1 MKLVRDK
8 IPEIATNREFIK
20 LSDEEYTKYLKEKL
34 IEEAT
39 EYNKAISK
47 ESRIEKLADVLEV
60 FYAIL
65 DNEKIYLDEL
75 EEIRLKKFNEHSGF
89 AKQIMMI
96 Q

>member
-8 IPEIATNREFIK
+8 IPEIATNGEFIK
-20 LSDEEYTKYLKEKL
+20 LSDEGYTKYLKEKL

-47 ESRIEKLADVLEV
+47 ENRIEELADVLEV

-75 EEIRLKKFNEHSGF
+75 EEIRLKKLDERGGF
-89 AKQIMMI
+89 ENKIALVK
-96 Q
+96 

>member
-8 IPEIATNREFIK
+8 IPEIAKDREFIK
-20 LSDEEYTKYLKEKL
+20 LSEEGYTKYLKEKL

-47 ESRIEKLADVLEV
+47 ESRIEELADVLEV

-75 EEIRLKKFNEHSGF
+75 EEIRLKKLDECGGF
-89 AKQIMMI
+89 EKKIALVH
-96 Q
+96 

>member
-8 IPEIATNREFIK
+8 IPEMATNREFIK
-20 LSDEEYTKYLKEKL
+20 LSEEGYAKYLKEKL

-39 EYNKAISK
+39 EYNEAISK
-47 ESRIEKLADVLEV
+47 ESRIEELVDVLEV

-75 EEIRLKKFNEHSGF
+75 EELRLKKLDERGGF
-89 AKQIMMI
+89 EKQIMMM
-96 Q
+96 

>member
-8 IPEIATNREFIK
+8 IPEITTDRGFIK
-20 LSDEEYTKYLKEKL
+20 LSEEEYTKYLKEKL

-47 ESRIEKLADVLEV
+47 ESRIEELADVLEV

-65 DNEKIYLDEL
+65 DNEKIYLDDL
-75 EEIRLKKFNEHSGF
+75 EEIRLKKLCERGGF
-89 AKQIMMI
+89 EKKIALVK
-96 Q
+96 

>member
-8 IPEIATNREFIK
+8 IPEITTDREFIK
-20 LSDEEYTKYLKEKL
+20 LSEEGYTRYLNEKL

-47 ESRIEKLADVLEV
+47 ESRIEELADVLEV

-75 EEIRLKKFNEHSGF
+75 EEIRLKKLGERGGF
-89 AKQIMMI
+89 EKKIALVK
-96 Q
+96 

>member
-8 IPEIATNREFIK
+8 IPEIATNREFVK
-20 LSDEEYTKYLKEKL
+20 LSDEGYTKYLKEKL

-39 EYNKAISK
+39 EYSNAISK
-47 ESRIEKLADVLEV
+47 ESRIEELADVLEV

-75 EEIRLKKFNEHSGF
+75 EEIRLKKLDERGGF
-89 AKQIMMI
+89 ENKIALVK
-96 Q
+96 